1 MGVARSSDTRCF
13 GHGGRKK
20 LAERLAK
27 AGRVNSAQLIIGI
40 GLGGVRATE
49 SIRLPRVTRRR
60 RRGEGGE
67 KKSGYIRGRIKKFV
81 SRDLGWWNWI
91 NSSVRRAR
99 RGFTNRWLAS
109 RRARYRIS
117 DRLGREKPMES

>member
-1 MGVARSSDTRCF
+1 MFRT
-13 GHGGRKK
+13 
-20 LAERLAK
+20 
-27 AGRVNSAQLIIGI
+27 
-40 GLGGVRATE
+40 
-49 SIRLPRVTRRR
+49 
-60 RRGEGGE
+60 RGEEEIGGKIGE
-67 KKSGYIRGRIKKFV
+67 GRTRGFRAINYRDRVGRGARDGKYPVTSGYTEEEEGRGGGKKSGYIRGRIKKFV

>member
-27 AGRVNSAQLIIGI
+27 AGRVDSAQLIIGI

-60 RRGEGGE
+60 RGEGR
-67 KKSGYIRGRIKKFV
+67 KVDTSADVLKS
-81 SRDLGWWNWI
+81 SSLG
-91 NSSVRRAR
+91 
-99 RGFTNRWLAS
+99 
-109 RRARYRIS
+109 IS
-117 DRLGREKPMES
+117 DGGIG